1 MMGRKRKGQWVD
13 RRQARWEAE
22 AEAEAYRVALE
33 ESPEVEFDEN
43 DVAVPVG
50 TITGRTGEDV
60 PEPVNPWQAAIMGT
74 VREVAKM
81 FRVHWKTVEI
91 WRRREGLPCVR
102 IRGVIR
108 YDFSDVL
115 RWASARKEGV

>member
-1 MMGRKRKGQWVD
+1 MGRAGRRGAWVD
-13 RRQARWEAE
+13 RRQERWIEE
-22 AEAEAYRVALE
+22 VEAEAYRVALE

-43 DVAVPVG
+43 DNAVPAG
-50 TITGRTGEDV
+50 TVTRRTGEDA

-81 FRVHWKTVEI
+81 FRVHWKTVEN

-108 YDFSDVL
+108 YDLSDVL